1 VKTRLASIV
10 YTTAQIIFF
19 PFIIVLL
26 MYVHLKRRNKDRLL
40 ERCGFVP
47 VSPINKKVIWFHAV
61 SAGEVLGL
69 QEIIATIKRVQPD
82 RWCYVTVGTPIGR
95 TLAEKSVGADC
106 VSYLPYDFLPCMQL
120 AYARIKPQHVV
131 VVESELWPHLFF
143 LAQWKHIP
151 LFLLNA
157 RISQRSI
164 KRIQMFAPF
173 MRLLLNGCNS
183 ILTQSDADQA
193 TFINTIGL
201 NKETVHSLGNIKAF
215 NVFAKRRHY
224 PTAQQTAFP
233 VLLAGS
239 IHPKEDLIYL
249 ALFKKLKSLTPDL
262 KLVLVPRHFH
272 WQEALIEHA
281 QDTGYKTTVWTEE
294 MPQTT
299 PHQLLISTDII
310 LVCRFGMLF
319 ELYQYA
325 TIFFLGGTFVP
336 VGGHNLLEPAAW
348 GTPAIV
354 GPYHANC
361 ISTLVSLEK
370 DAAAEQVNNEQ
381 ELFNTA
387 KEILCNRQKLA
398 AMQQANNAW
407 IKKEA
412 HRVENTMRQTL
423 FKSLLT

>member
-1 VKTRLASIV
+1 
-10 YTTAQIIFF
+10 
-19 PFIIVLL
+19 
-26 MYVHLKRRNKDRLL
+26 
-40 ERCGFVP
+40 
-47 VSPINKKVIWFHAV
+47 
-61 SAGEVLGL
+61 
-69 QEIIATIKRVQPD
+69 
-82 RWCYVTVGTPIGR
+82 
-95 TLAEKSVGADC
+95 
-106 VSYLPYDFLPCMQL
+106 
-120 AYARIKPQHVV
+120 
-131 VVESELWPHLFF
+131 
-143 LAQWKHIP
+143 
-151 LFLLNA
+151 
-157 RISQRSI
+157 
-164 KRIQMFAPF
+164 MFGPF
-173 MRLLLNGCNS
+173 MRLLLKNCNS
-183 ILTQSDADQA
+183 VLTQSDADQVA
-193 TFINTIGL
+193 FINTIGL

-224 PTAQQTAFP
+224 PTAQQAIFP

-249 ALFKKLKSLTPDL
+249 ALFKKLKSLVPNL

-294 MPQTT
+294 VPQTT
-299 PHQLLISTDII
+299 PHQLLASADII

-361 ISTLVSLEK
+361 KSTLVSLER
-370 DAAAEQVNNEQ
+370 DGAAKQVNNEQ

-387 KEILCNRQKLA
+387 KEILCDGQKLA